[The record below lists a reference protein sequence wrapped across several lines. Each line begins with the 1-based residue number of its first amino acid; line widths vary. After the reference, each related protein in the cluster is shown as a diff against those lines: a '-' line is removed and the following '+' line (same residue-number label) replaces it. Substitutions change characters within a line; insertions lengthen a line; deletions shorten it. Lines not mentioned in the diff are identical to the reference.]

1 MSRHV
6 EVYPGGPEG
15 KPCPYGEPFAPL
27 PTSWILCA
35 PTGGGKTMTLL
46 SLVLKYYKD
55 MFDRIWVVSPSI
67 NLDPQYK
74 VLRDRLEKFSDQ
86 KKEPLYF
93 EDWEH
98 EKIASILNT
107 QRDIVESCRKR
118 GVKAPHVL
126 LILDDM
132 GDYTDI
138 MQARKG
144 AKIGG
149 SWMTTLATKGRYF
162 QVSWLVTCQKF
173 NQIGRVIRS
182 NVRNLL
188 VWRQRNAKEV
198 ESLCEEL
205 SGWYS
210 KDTVL
215 QMYEHAT
222 SAADYSFLLIR
233 LDVKKAEDAFWL
245 RFEKRLLPTNEDER
259 GVSDGGPV
267 GSKLL
272 EAQPPGSKGAG
283 GAVHPP
289 EEGDARG
296 QAGGRGPA
304 GQDLRPGANARPGD
318 PKAKARRRAAT

>member
-1 MSRHV
+1 M
-6 EVYPGGPEG
+6 
-15 KPCPYGEPFAPL
+15 
-27 PTSWILCA
+27 
-35 PTGGGKTMTLL
+35 
-46 SLVLKYYKD
+46 
-55 MFDRIWVVSPSI
+55 
-67 NLDPQYK
+67 
-74 VLRDRLEKFSDQ
+74 
-86 KKEPLYF
+86 
-93 EDWEH
+93 
-98 EKIASILNT
+98 
-107 QRDIVESCRKR
+107 
-118 GVKAPHVL
+118 KAPHVL

-132 GDYTDI
+132 GDYADI

-149 SWMTTLATKGRYF
+149 SWMTALATKGRHF

-173 NQIGRVIRS
+173 NQIGRVVRS

-205 SGWYS
+205 SGWYP
-210 KDTVL
+210 KETVL

-245 RFEKRLLPTNEDER
+245 RFEKRLLPTNAER

-272 EAQPPGSKGAG
+272 EAQPPGSG
-283 GAVHPP
+283 GGSSSG
-289 EEGDARG
+289 ESSDEGDARG
-296 QAGGRGPA
+296 KAARRGA
-304 GQDLRPGANARPGD
+304 KRKDLRPGAAALPGD
-318 PKAKARRRAAT
+318 PKATARRRAAP

>member
-1 MSRHV
+1 M
-6 EVYPGGPEG
+6 
-15 KPCPYGEPFAPL
+15 
-27 PTSWILCA
+27 
-35 PTGGGKTMTLL
+35 
-46 SLVLKYYKD
+46 
-55 MFDRIWVVSPSI
+55 
-67 NLDPQYK
+67 
-74 VLRDRLEKFSDQ
+74 RDRLEKYCDQ

-98 EKIASILNT
+98 EKIASILNQ

-149 SWMTTLATKGRYF
+149 SWMTTLATKGRHF

-205 SGWYS
+205 SGWYP
-210 KDTVL
+210 KETVL

-245 RFEKRLLPTNEDER
+245 RFEKRLLPTNDER
-259 GVSDGGPV
+259 GLSDRKPV

-272 EAQPPGSKGAG
+272 EAQPPGSG
-283 GAVHPP
+283 GASSSG
-289 EEGDARG
+289 ESSDEGDPRGKAAR
-296 QAGGRGPA
+296 RGA
-304 GQDLRPGANARPGD
+304 KRKDLRPGAAALPGD
-318 PKAKARRRAAT
+318 PKAKARRRAAP